1 MECVRH
7 AGARGQGRR
16 PDGIRGSRRCPQLPS
31 PPGIPFF
38 ILHLG
43 IPRPAYPRS
52 REPCMAD
59 GKETQAQAKR
69 EYTQLLRL
77 HEQLLSQLVRA
88 RDEFA
93 ASGTE
98 GLLKVIKGRTGTAP
112 DLAPVQEAVEKAI
125 RALKLSESQIQ
136 ATIDDDPDVSLD
148 VEGIANMP
156 AYLQRFLA
164 ERTDNPGFRYEVEH
178 DPVRG
183 WMVCWKEYTNRGT
196 VRGYGQFCERP
207 YAWLDD

>member
-1 MECVRH
+1 MPLD
-7 AGARGQGRR
+7 A
-16 PDGIRGSRRCPQLPS
+16 
-31 PPGIPFF
+31 GIPFF
-38 ILHLG
+38 IVHLG
-43 IPRPAYPRS
+43 FHARHTPRPRD
-52 REPCMAD
+52 PCMAN
-59 GKETQAQAKR
+59 GKEAQAKR

-88 RDEFA
+88 RDELA
-93 ASGTE
+93 ASATE

-112 DLAPVQEAVEKAI
+112 DLTPVAEAVEKAI
-125 RALKLSESQIQ
+125 RALKLSESQIRL
-136 ATIDDDPDVSLD
+136 TIEDDPDASLD
-148 VEGIANMP
+148 VEGIVNMP

-164 ERTDNPGFRYEVEH
+164 ERADNPGFRYEIEH

-183 WMVCWKEYTNRGT
+183 WMVRWKEYTNRGT

>member
-1 MECVRH
+1 MAVKAATAAGFGDRKGGDGCRWLLEPPSLSSISAFHARHTRVR
-7 AGARGQGRR
+7 
-16 PDGIRGSRRCPQLPS
+16 
-31 PPGIPFF
+31 
-38 ILHLG
+38 
-43 IPRPAYPRS
+43 
-52 REPCMAD
+52 ENPCMAD
-59 GKETQAQAKR
+59 GKETRTQAKR

-77 HEQLLSQLVRA
+77 HEQMLSQLVRA
-88 RDEFA
+88 RDELA

-112 DLAPVQEAVEKAI
+112 DLTPVQEAVEKAI
-125 RALKLSESQIQ
+125 GALKLSESQIRV
-136 ATIDDDPDVSLD
+136 TIEDDPDVSLD

-164 ERTDNPGFRYEVEH
+164 ERMANPGFRYDVEH

-183 WMVCWKEYTNRGT
+183 WMVCWKEYTSRGT

>member
-1 MECVRH
+1 
-7 AGARGQGRR
+7 
-16 PDGIRGSRRCPQLPS
+16 
-31 PPGIPFF
+31 
-38 ILHLG
+38 
-43 IPRPAYPRS
+43 
-52 REPCMAD
+52 MAD
-59 GKETQAQAKR
+59 GTGSETQAQAKR

-77 HEQLLSQLVRA
+77 HEQLLGQFLRA
-88 RDEFA
+88 RDELS
-93 ASGTE
+93 ASGTQ

-112 DLAPVQEAVEKAI
+112 DLSAITSAVEEAI
-125 RALKLSESQIQ
+125 RSLKLSESQIQ
-136 ATIDDDPDVSLD
+136 AAIADDPDVSFE

-164 ERTDNPGFRYEVEH
+164 ERADYPGFTFEVAH

-183 WMVCWKEYTNRGT
+183 WMILWKEYTNRGT